1 MRIGLLGGTF
11 DPPHLAHLA
20 VAEAAFRQLCLDA
33 VWLVPAGSPWQKE
46 GSVITPAEHRWGM
59 TVAAV
64 EGIPYMEGD
73 DREVVRP
80 GPTYT
85 FDTVSSLAD
94 HEVTLILGADAA
106 SRIASW
112 HRSAG
117 LQKMVEV
124 AVAPRPGTDPGSV
137 EAAMIS
143 RVNWLDVPPLDVSGT
158 DLRRRAA
165 AGRSLR
171 FLVPEGVWSYIET
184 HGLYR

>member
-11 DPPHLAHLA
+11 DPPHVAHMA
-20 VAEAAFRQLCLDA
+20 VAEAAFRQLHLDA
-33 VWLVPAGSPWQKE
+33 VWLVPAGSPWQKA
-46 GSVITPAEHRWGM
+46 GSAVTRAEDRWGM

-64 EGIPYMEGD
+64 EGIPYMKGD

-112 HRSAG
+112 HRSAE
-117 LQKMVEV
+117 LQEMVSI
-124 AVAPRPGTDPGSV
+124 AVAPRSGTDPDAV
-137 EAAMIS
+137 EEAVIS
-143 RVNWLDVPPLDVSGT
+143 PLKWLDVPQLDISGT
-158 DLRRRAA
+158 GLRRRAA

-171 FLVPEGVWSYIET
+171 FLVPDGVWRYIET
-184 HGLYR
+184 TGLYR

>member
-11 DPPHLAHLA
+11 DPPHIAHLA
-20 VAEAAFRQLCLDA
+20 VAEAAFRQLRLDA

-85 FDTVSSLAD
+85 FDTVSGLAD
-94 HEVTLILGADAA
+94 HDVTLILGADAA

-112 HRSAG
+112 HRSTE
-117 LQKMVEV
+117 LQKMVGI
-124 AVAPRPGTDPGSV
+124 AVAPRPGVHPETV
-137 EAAMIS
+137 EQALIAPL
-143 RVNWLDVPPLDVSGT
+143 RWLDIPHLHISGT
-158 DLRRRAA
+158 DLRRRAC
-165 AGRSLR
+165 AGQSVR
-171 FLVPEGVWSYIET
+171 FLVPENVWRYIET
-184 HGLYR
+184 TGLYR

>member
-11 DPPHLAHLA
+11 DPPHVAHMA
-20 VAEAAFRQLCLDA
+20 VAEAAFRQLSLDA

-64 EGIPYMEGD
+64 EGIPYMKGD

-94 HEVTLILGADAA
+94 HDVTLILGADAA
-106 SRIASW
+106 SRMASW
-112 HRSAG
+112 RRTTE
-117 LQKMVEV
+117 LQEV
-124 AVAPRPGTDPGSV
+124 VTIAVAPRPGIDPDVV
-137 EAAMIS
+137 EGAVIA
-143 RVNWLDVPPLDVSGT
+143 RVKWLDVPPLDVSGT
-158 DLRRRAA
+158 DLRKRAR

-171 FLVPEGVWSYIET
+171 FLVPDGVWCYIET
-184 HGLYR
+184 TGLYR

>member
-11 DPPHLAHLA
+11 DPPHVAHLA
-20 VAEAAFRQLCLDA
+20 VAEAAFRQLRLDA

-46 GSVITPAEHRWGM
+46 GSVVTSAADRWGM

-64 EGIPYMEGD
+64 EGIPYMKGD
-73 DREVVRP
+73 DREVARP

-85 FDTVSSLAD
+85 FDTVSGLAD

-112 HRSAG
+112 HRSAE
-117 LQKMVEV
+117 LQEMVSI
-124 AVAPRPGTDPGSV
+124 AVAPRPGVDPDTV
-137 EAAMIS
+137 EEAVITPVKWM
-143 RVNWLDVPPLDVSGT
+143 DVPQLDISGT
-158 DLRRRAA
+158 DLRERAM

-171 FLVPEGVWSYIET
+171 FLVPEGVWRYIET
-184 HGLYR
+184 RGLYR

>member
-11 DPPHLAHLA
+11 DPPHIAHLA
-20 VAEAAFRQLCLDA
+20 VAEAAFRQLGLDA

-46 GSVITPAEHRWGM
+46 GSVVTPAEHRWGM

-64 EGIPYMEGD
+64 EGIPYLSGD

-85 FDTVSSLAD
+85 IDTVRSLAGHD
-94 HEVTLILGADAA
+94 VTLILGADAA

-112 HRSAG
+112 HRSAV
-117 LQKMVEV
+117 LQEMAGI
-124 AVAPRPGTDPGSV
+124 AVAPRPGADAGSV
-137 EAAMIS
+137 EAAVTARMTW
-143 RVNWLDVPPLDVSGT
+143 VDVPPLEISGT

-165 AGRSLR
+165 AGQSLR
-171 FLVPEGVWSYIET
+171 FLVPEGVWYYIET